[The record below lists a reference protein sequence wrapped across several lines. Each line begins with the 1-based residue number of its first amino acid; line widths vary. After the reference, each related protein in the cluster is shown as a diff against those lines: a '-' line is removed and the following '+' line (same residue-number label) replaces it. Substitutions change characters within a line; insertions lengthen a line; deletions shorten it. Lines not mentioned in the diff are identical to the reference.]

1 MRSLFLLPFFL
12 SLGILL
18 TCRVDKE
25 SKTQGG
31 PLAVEG
37 LYRDSLSLE
46 PTVLELK
53 RDEQL
58 IARLTLP
65 YGYLQDHTRVR
76 MWVDTPDVVID
87 RIFGVERMPTVSI
100 EYIDRFGKVA
110 SVFGE
115 ASLEIAVDEPL
126 RLELQKPDSEW
137 TGIYEMFHDTGLAPR
152 MFAPGEPKRR
162 DGMVRV
168 PVFGSSRVTVGR
180 LSPAVLQNRPPRPLE
195 NSYVPYLK
203 LVDSESTDDERIP
216 RCLPSVYGAV
226 TPANGD
232 IEVDLD
238 KPISMTFTTTVDE
251 ASLLSAF
258 KVENVATGAALPGT
272 VSYNSTSKVLTFT
285 PTADY
290 PQKVQLQVRIASGL
304 KLSDGYP
311 VSTGVVAKF
320 TTLSRSTLLAQWRF
334 DGNGNDSSGN
344 NRNITGSN
352 VTYDSSVKVQGSS
365 SASFNGTTSYF
376 DLGVFDFGNKF
387 TVTVW
392 IYLPSTVK
400 FSLNTIL
407 ANGNGGILQN
417 GFKFFI
423 NEYNSSNLTV
433 VTEAGNGLG
442 GSLRKTA
449 TNFVTTGSWKHLA
462 FLLDKTA
469 TSANNRVNFYFNGTK
484 ASQAGEILD
493 GNATEF
499 PNDFGTNRQAYI
511 GRFPTNFGSG
521 GADNFMYE
529 GRMDDFRVYNTLLSD
544 DEISQIATQQ

>member
-1 MRSLFLLPFFL
+1 MRSLFLLPFFV
-12 SLGILL
+12 SLAMLL
-18 TCRVDKE
+18 TCRVDKG
-25 SKTQGG
+25 SKNEAG

-37 LYRDSLSLE
+37 VYRDSLSVK
-46 PTVLELK
+46 PTILELRK
-53 RDEQL
+53 DAQL

-65 YGYLQDHTRVR
+65 YGYLQDDTRVR
-76 MWVDTPDVVID
+76 MWVDKPDAVID
-87 RIFGVERMPTVSI
+87 RIFGLERMPSLSI
-100 EYIDRFGKVA
+100 AFIDRFGKVA

-115 ASLEIAVDEPL
+115 ASLELTVDEPL
-126 RLELQKPDSEW
+126 KLELQKADSEW
-137 TGIYEMFHDTGLAPR
+137 TGIYETFLDTGLAPR
-152 MFAPGEPKRR
+152 MFAPGEPKRQE
-162 DGMVRV
+162 GMVRV
-168 PVFGSSRVTVGR
+168 PIFASSRVTVGR
-180 LSPAVLQNRPPRPLE
+180 LSPTALQNRPPRP
-195 NSYVPYLK
+195 SDSGYVPYVR

-238 KPISMTFTTTVDE
+238 KPISMTFTTAVDE

-258 KVENVATGAALPGT
+258 KVENVATGAAIPGT

-290 PQKVQLQVRIASGL
+290 PQKVQLQYRIASGL

-311 VSTGVVAKF
+311 VSTGVIAKF
-320 TTLSRSTLLAQWRF
+320 TTLARSSLLAQWRF

-352 VTYDSSVKVQGSS
+352 VSYDTSVKVQGSS
-365 SASFNGTTSYF
+365 SASFDGSVSYF
-376 DLGVFDFGNKF
+376 DLGVFDFGSKF

-392 IYLPSTVK
+392 VYLPNPVK

-407 ANGNGGILQN
+407 SNGNGGILQD

-423 NEYNSSNLTV
+423 NRFGSSDLTV
-433 VTEAGNGLG
+433 VTEAGNGSG
-442 GSLRKTA
+442 GSKKNTA
-449 TNFVTTGSWKHLA
+449 INFVTTGSWKHLA

-469 TSANNRVNFYFNGTK
+469 ASADNRVAFFFNGNR
-484 ASQAGEILD
+484 ASQAEEELQGT
-493 GNATEF
+493 ATEF

-511 GRFPTNFGSG
+511 GRFPSNFGSS
-521 GADNFMYE
+521 GAANFMYQ
-529 GRMDDFRVYNTLLSD
+529 GRMDDFRVYNTLLTD
-544 DEISQIATQQ
+544 TEIAQIATQQ